1 VGEGREVLTYQA
13 FGTAARELAEQVA
26 ADGFGPDLVLAIARG
41 VLPRSV
47 VRCGYAW
54 RRTDRWIDFPWSSQP
69 PVRRRDISSGSAA
82 PTR

>member
-1 VGEGREVLTYQA
+1 VLTYQA
-13 FGTAARELAEQVA
+13 FGTTARKLAGQVA
-26 ADGFGPDLVLAIARG
+26 ADGFEPDLVLAIAGG

-47 VRCGYAW
+47 ARCDYGW
-54 RRTDRWIDFPWSSQP
+54 RRTDPWIDVPRSSQP

>member
-41 VLPRSV
+41 GSSPVGGALRLRVAADRPVDRLPLVL
-47 VRCGYAW
+47 
-54 RRTDRWIDFPWSSQP
+54 
-69 PVRRRDISSGSAA
+69 AA
-82 PTR
+82 PGAPPGHQ

>member
-1 VGEGREVLTYQA
+1 VLTYEA
-13 FGTAARELAEQVA
+13 FGTTARELAGQIA
-26 ADGFGPDLVLAIARG
+26 ADGFEPDLVLAIARG

-47 VRCGYAW
+47 ARCDDAW
-54 RRTDRWIDFPWSSQP
+54 RRTDRWIDFPRSSQP